1 MEIKWWKN
9 AVGYQIYP
17 RSFYD
22 SNNDGMGDL
31 PGIIEKLDY
40 IKELGADL
48 IWIGPFY
55 CSPMDDNGYDVS
67 DFYDVDPMFG
77 TMDDAVRLI
86 KTAHEKGIKI
96 ILDLVL
102 NHTSDMHP
110 WFIESRK
117 SIDNEKRDWYIWR
130 KGKIDAAGNRIPPT
144 NWASFFEGS
153 CWNYDKISGEYYLKI
168 FSDKMPDLNW
178 TNRNCVKPCL
188 IWQNGGWIWEW
199 TDSEWMRSRIW
210 PKMKHLPTVH

>member
-1 MEIKWWKN
+1 MAEKRNMEIKWWKN

-55 CSPMDDNGYDVS
+55 RSPMDDNGYDVS
-67 DFYDVDPMFG
+67 DFYEIDPMFG

-110 WFIESRK
+110 WFIESRQ
-117 SIDNEKRDWYIWR
+117 SIDNEKRGLVYLAKR
-130 KGKIDAAGNRIPPT
+130 ENRCSRESYPT
-144 NWASFFEGS
+144 HELGEFF
-153 CWNYDKISGEYYLKI
+153 LKVLVGI
-168 FSDKMPDLNW
+168 TMS
-178 TNRNCVKPCL
+178 
-188 IWQNGGWIWEW
+188 
-199 TDSEWMRSRIW
+199 
-210 PKMKHLPTVH
+210 